1 MHKTK
6 FLALALQIGIL
17 RNMELRHIRYFIAV
31 AEDENVSRAAQ
42 KLHLS
47 QPALSRQVADLEEE
61 LGFLL
66 LERTAKSVRLTEAGR
81 VFLREGR
88 AVLDRVDEA
97 VRLARSV
104 AGGGAGELNVG
115 YAPTPTVRLLPATL
129 RAFQTRFPNVRVRL
143 WDLSTEEML
152 EGVRNGKLQIAML
165 VRPTDTM
172 LSGLH
177 YEELTSDQMRLAVS
191 PSHALASGNSV
202 TLKQVVEEPLVAYE
216 ERNYPEYREYLKA
229 LFDGSGKSPRIVQE
243 HDSGT
248 SLFAAVEAGSGV
260 AFLPQSLAC
269 VVGARLK
276 LIPITPEPPPL
287 SIGMVWR
294 GKKLENVAAE
304 FLKAAKGC
312 RQKLK
317 S

>member
-1 MHKTK
+1 
-6 FLALALQIGIL
+6 
-17 RNMELRHIRYFIAV
+17 MELRHIRYFIAV
-31 AEDENVSRAAQ
+31 AEEENVSRAAQ

-81 VFLREGR
+81 VFLKEGM
-88 AVLDRVDEA
+88 AVLDRVEEA
-97 VRLARSV
+97 IRLARAV
-104 AGGGAGELNVG
+104 AGGGAGELKVG

-129 RAFQTRFPNVRVRL
+129 RAFQTRFPNVHVRL
-143 WDLSTEEML
+143 HDLSTEEML
-152 EGVRNGKLQIAML
+152 EGVRNGSLHIAML

-177 YEELTSDQMRLAVS
+177 YEQLASDQMRLAVS
-191 PSHALASGNSV
+191 PNHSLAGKISV
-202 TLKQVVEEPLVAYE
+202 TLKQVAEEPLVAYDKE
-216 ERNYPEYREYLKA
+216 DYPEYREYLSA
-229 LFDGSGKSPRIVQE
+229 LFDVIGKSPRIVQE

-269 VVGARLK
+269 VVGTRLK

-287 SIGMVWR
+287 SIGMVWH

-304 FLKAAKGC
+304 FLKAAKNC
-312 RQKLK
+312 QQKLK
-317 S
+317 N